1 MPALSSWVCCLK
13 TDMETKVQAYAKLN
27 ISLDVVSKR
36 PDGYHNM
43 AMVMESVS
51 LCDDVT
57 IRVKKG
63 NGEVSV
69 STNRNY
75 LPTGKNNSAGKAA
88 ELFLCAAGITDLDVD
103 IELFKRIPVCAGMAG
118 GSTDAAAV
126 LRGLNK
132 LLGTGFDRQT
142 LEKMG
147 ENIGSD
153 VPYCVAG
160 GTVLATGRGE
170 LLEDLPDM
178 PECSIVIC
186 KPSFPVSTPELF
198 SRIKCDKIR
207 CRPDTNGIIECLEK
221 GDLVGIGRRAFNV
234 FESVLGQGIAEVERI
249 KGVMLD
255 HGAVGASMS
264 GTGPTVF
271 GIYADSKDAEKAFEV
286 LKDDYI
292 ECFIA
297 ENIKKLSV

>member
-1 MPALSSWVCCLK
+1 MEK
-13 TDMETKVQAYAKLN
+13 TVQAYAKLN
-27 ISLDVVSKR
+27 ISLDVVAKR
-36 PDGYHNM
+36 PDGYHDM
-43 AMVMESVS
+43 AMIMESVS

-57 IRVKKG
+57 IRIKNG
-63 NGEVSV
+63 TGEVNV

-75 LPTGKNNSAGKAA
+75 LPVGKGNSAGKAA
-88 ELFLCAAGITDLDVD
+88 DLFLKTAGITDCDVD

-126 LRGLNK
+126 LRGLND
-132 LLGTGFDRQT
+132 LFETGFDRKT
-142 LEKMG
+142 LEKLG
-147 ENIGSD
+147 ESLGSD

-170 LLEDLPDM
+170 ILTDLPDM
-178 PECSIVIC
+178 PSCSIVIC

-207 CRPDTNGIIECLEK
+207 CRPDTGGIISALEK
-221 GDLVGIGRRAFNV
+221 GDLIGIGRRAFNV
-234 FESVLGQGIAEVERI
+234 FESVLGQGIDEVESI
-249 KGVMLD
+249 KGTMLD
-255 HGAVGASMS
+255 YGAIGASMS

-271 GIYADSKDAEKAFEV
+271 GLYAERKDAEKAFEA
-286 LKDDYI
+286 LKDDYN
-292 ECFIA
+292 ECFLT